1 LNNMKKILAIMIVA
15 LLIPV
20 TFPEKT
26 NGYENGNEPATNV
39 TILFFSTVKSS
50 GSGFGYPTGTQFY
63 ILLHGGWV
71 IWYYNNGTT
80 VNRYLLNPS
89 TIEGE
94 QIGICYTI
102 LGIWK
107 APRLVAQPGDITANM
122 LVLFGVVIQME

>member
-1 LNNMKKILAIMIVA
+1 MKKILAIMVVA
-15 LLIPV
+15 LLFPL
-20 TFPEKT
+20 TFSEPT
-26 NGYENGNEPATNV
+26 NGYESNEAATNA
-39 TILFFSTVKSS
+39 TILFFSAVKSS

-80 VNRYLLNPS
+80 VNRYLLNAS

-94 QIGICYTI
+94 QIGICYAI
-102 LGIWK
+102 LGVWK

>member
-1 LNNMKKILAIMIVA
+1 MKKIMAVMVAILLLSVIFPQSNAYEKEDDTEGANTTIV
-15 LLIPV
+15 
-20 TFPEKT
+20 
-26 NGYENGNEPATNV
+26 
-39 TILFFSTVKSS
+39 LFSAVKSN

-80 VNRYLLNPS
+80 TNRYLLQPT

-94 QIGICYTI
+94 QIGICYAI

-107 APRLVAQPGDITANM
+107 APRLVSQPGDITANM
-122 LVLFGVVIQME
+122 LVLFGVIIQME

>member
-1 LNNMKKILAIMIVA
+1 MKKIMAVMVAI
-15 LLIPV
+15 LLLSVI
-20 TFPEKT
+20 FPQSNAYEKEDDT
-26 NGYENGNEPATNV
+26 EGANT
-39 TILFFSTVKSS
+39 TILLFSAVKSN

-80 VNRYLLNPS
+80 TNRYLLQPT

-94 QIGICYTI
+94 QIGICYAI

-107 APRLVAQPGDITANM
+107 APRLVSQPGDITANM
-122 LVLFGVVIQME
+122 LVLFGVIIQME

>member
-1 LNNMKKILAIMIVA
+1 MKKIMAVMVAI
-15 LLIPV
+15 LLLSVI
-20 TFPEKT
+20 FPQSNAYEKEDDT
-26 NGYENGNEPATNV
+26 GGANT
-39 TILFFSTVKSS
+39 TILLFSAVKSN

-80 VNRYLLNPS
+80 TNRYLLQPT

-94 QIGICYTI
+94 QIGICYAI

-107 APRLVAQPGDITANM
+107 APRLVSQPGDITANM
-122 LVLFGVVIQME
+122 LVLFGVIIQME